1 MTFCRLDGMTGIR
14 QDGFMAQIVGI
25 ASQKGGVGKSTLAR
39 MLAVGYAANDWDV
52 LIADLDTKQATS
64 LDWTRR
70 RAGSELTPSIQAMA
84 FPTVAAALKVAAKH
98 DLVIFDMPPHSHSG
112 TAELAK
118 AADLMFIP
126 TGTTVDDLI
135 PTVRLM
141 HELVKAG
148 MTASRIAAIIVR
160 GIDSEAQVEA
170 AYAFITEA
178 GYKCL
183 TPALPLKPSYA
194 SALDYAKSPTEVTH
208 PKARARAEAC
218 LQSAIDFVTASTQEN

>member
-1 MTFCRLDGMTGIR
+1 MPEIR
-14 QDGFMAQIVGI
+14 QDGYMAQIIGI

-52 LIADLDTKQATS
+52 LIADLDTKQATA

-70 RAGSELTPSIQAMA
+70 RAGGDILPSIQAMA
-84 FPTVAAALKVAAKH
+84 FPTVAAALKIAGKH
-98 DLVIFDMPPHSHSG
+98 DLVIFDMPPHSSSG

-118 AADLMFIP
+118 AADVMFIP

-148 MTASRIAAIIVR
+148 MTASRIAAIMVK
-160 GIDSEAQVEA
+160 GIDSEAQTEA
-170 AYAFITEA
+170 AYTFVTEA

-183 TPALPLKPSYA
+183 LPALPLKPTYA

-218 LQSAIDFVTASTQEN
+218 LQAAIDFVATHNKE

>member
-1 MTFCRLDGMTGIR
+1 
-14 QDGFMAQIVGI
+14 MAQIIGI

-70 RAGSELTPSIQAMA
+70 RADGEISPSIQAMT
-84 FPTVAAALKVAAKH
+84 FPTVAAALKVANKH
-98 DLVIFDMPPHSHSG
+98 DLLIVDMPPHSHGG

-118 AADLMFIP
+118 EAAVMFIP
-126 TGTTVDDLI
+126 TGTTVDDLM

-148 MTASRIAAIIVR
+148 MTASRIAAIIVK
-160 GIDSEAQVEA
+160 GIDSEAQTEA
-170 AYAFITEA
+170 AHTFITEA
-178 GYKCL
+178 GYTCL
-183 TPALPLKPSYA
+183 MPALPLKPSYA

-218 LQSAIDFVTASTQEN
+218 LQAAIDFITTTTKE

>member
-1 MTFCRLDGMTGIR
+1 
-14 QDGFMAQIVGI
+14 MAQIIGI

-70 RAGSELTPSIQAMA
+70 RADAEISPGIQAMA
-84 FPTVAAALKVAAKH
+84 FPTVAAALKVAGKH
-98 DLVIFDMPPHSHSG
+98 DLVIVDMPPHSHSG
-112 TAELAK
+112 TAELAQ
-118 AADLMFIP
+118 AADVMFIP

-148 MTASRIAAIIVR
+148 LASKRIGVIMVR
-160 GIDSEAQVEA
+160 GIDSDAQIEA
-170 AYAFITEA
+170 AHTFITEA
-178 GYKCL
+178 GYTCL
-183 TPALPLKPSYA
+183 LPALPLKPSYA

-218 LQSAIDFVTASTQEN
+218 LQAAIDFVTQITQE

>member
-1 MTFCRLDGMTGIR
+1 
-14 QDGFMAQIVGI
+14 MAQIIGI

-39 MLAVGYAANDWDV
+39 MLAVGYAANEWDV

-70 RAGSELTPSIQAMA
+70 RAGAELSPAIQAMS
-84 FPTVAAALKVAAKH
+84 FPTVPAALKVAPKH

-118 AADLMFIP
+118 AADVMFIP
-126 TGTTVDDLI
+126 SGTTVDDLV

-148 MTASRIAAIIVR
+148 LPSSRIAVIIVR
-160 GIDSEAQVEA
+160 GIDSDAQIEA
-170 AYAFITEA
+170 AHTFISEA
-178 GYKCL
+178 GYTCL
-183 TPALPLKPSYA
+183 LPALPLKPTYA
-194 SALDYAKSPTEVTH
+194 SALDYAKSPTEVSH
-208 PKARARAEAC
+208 PKARGRAEAC
-218 LQSAIDFVTASTQEN
+218 LQSAIDFVTAALPKE